1 MQVNCPLCPATFNL
15 SVDFM
20 AYAVAESE
28 KRNHKYYMV
37 ECPRCRK
44 TVKVDVA
51 QMRSAVPEGYSFD
64 EEE

>member
-20 AYAVAESE
+20 VEAVAQSE
-28 KRNHKYYMV
+28 KRNHKFYQV

-51 QMRSAVPEGYSFD
+51 KMKSALPV
-64 EEE
+64 EEEEEEA